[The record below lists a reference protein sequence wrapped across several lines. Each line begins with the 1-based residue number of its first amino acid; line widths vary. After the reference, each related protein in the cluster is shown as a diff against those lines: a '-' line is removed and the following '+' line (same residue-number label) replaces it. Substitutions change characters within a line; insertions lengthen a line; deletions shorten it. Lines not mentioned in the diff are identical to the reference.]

1 MSQTDLEI
9 DQDIE
14 SMLNEIVDT
23 QRPKR
28 LVIFNDDDHNQLEV
42 VLQIMRA
49 REVAGQPCTPEQAM
63 AIMMEAHTK
72 GQGIVLTST
81 LETCR
86 KAQTVLEAI
95 GLGTDIID

>member
-14 SMLNEIVDT
+14 SMLDSIVHEQT
-23 QRPKR
+23 PKR
-28 LVIFNDDDHNQLEV
+28 LVIFNDDEHNQVEV
-42 VLQIMRA
+42 VVQIMRA

-63 AIMMEAHTK
+63 AIMMQAHTS

-86 KAQTVLEAI
+86 KAQAVLEAI